1 MDLRWI
7 KWSAATA
14 GLVFAQLFA
23 ATSASAAEGDIGPVY
38 IDRVIVVAIASGGHT
53 AGNFEIQIKGGFTL
67 PAGMNCDSNYITT
80 LKSVD
85 ADRRMF
91 TVATTAQ
98 VTKQPVY
105 LRITDDPTYRAYN
118 GRCSLVWVI
127 LAPAQ

>member
-14 GLVFAQLFA
+14 ELIFAQLFVA
-23 ATSASAAEGDIGPVY
+23 SSASATEGDIGPVY
-38 IDRVIVVAIASGGHT
+38 IDKVAVVAIASAGHT
-53 AGNFEIQIKGGFTL
+53 AGNFEIQIKGGFTV
-67 PAGMNCDSNYITT
+67 PAGINCDSNYITT

-85 ADRRMF
+85 ADRRMLAM
-91 TVATTAQ
+91 ATTAQ

-105 LRITDDPTYRAYN
+105 LRITDDPTYRAFS

-127 LAPAQ
+127 LAPPQ